1 MKNALPFLILISLT
15 CSLLLSSCDSN
26 LPTEQ
31 LALEKLN
38 ENVKPPLQYTD
49 LKKIDAKE
57 SKELGADV
65 YRIQFQVKLVADAD
79 VRLFTHKGWNGM
91 DTIYVA
97 STDTSM
103 LNKIAKDIKATN
115 EYNKTQRSFE
125 KMTTYTELKS
135 YKKGDL
141 IKEETRGL
149 NFIKSDKGWNTY

>member
-1 MKNALPFLILISLT
+1 MKSALAFLTLISFA
-15 CSLLLSSCDSN
+15 CSLLLSSCSSN

-38 ENVKPPLQYTD
+38 ETVKPPLKYTD
-49 LKKIDAKE
+49 LKKINARE
-57 SKELGADV
+57 SKELGADI
-65 YRIQFQVKLVADAD
+65 YRIQFQVKLVGDAD
-79 VRLFTHKGWNGM
+79 VRVFTHKGLNGM

-103 LNKIAKDIKATN
+103 LNKTAKDIKATN

-135 YKKGDL
+135 YKKDDL
-141 IKEETRGL
+141 IKEETRNL